1 VAQKAA
7 GLTRRLVGFE
17 MVGRAPARHD
27 YPVVD
32 AAGATIG
39 RVTSGS
45 FSPTLKKNIGLA
57 YVPVGQDKLGSAL
70 NVQIRDRAEPAVVVK
85 TPFVVR

>member
-1 VAQKAA
+1 V
-7 GLTRRLVGFE
+7 
-17 MVGRAPARHD
+17 
-27 YPVVD
+27 
-32 AAGATIG
+32 TIG